1 MERKNLPSIL
11 QAWERNRVL
20 GFEMGFTVSDLI
32 QVQGNYGDNK
42 VLVST
47 LSTPIGEMFVMETQK
62 GICLLE
68 FEDLKELEQEIQSI
82 LQKTKGK
89 LIEGGSNFFALLSEE
104 MGAYFQDCNSPF
116 SVPLDMLGTD
126 FQKQVWNS
134 LIEIPVGQTRSY
146 TQLAERIGKSKAVRA
161 VGSANA
167 KNPIAIVIPC
177 HRLIGANGSLTGY
190 GGGIWRKEWLL
201 MHEKQAAKSDK
212 D

>member
-1 MERKNLPSIL
+1 M
-11 QAWERNRVL
+11 
-20 GFEMGFTVSDLI
+20 F
-32 QVQGNYGDNK
+32 
-42 VLVST
+42 VST
-47 LSTPIGEMFVMETQK
+47 LSTPIGEMLVMETQQ

-68 FEDLKELEQEIQSI
+68 FQDRKELEQEIQSI

-89 LIEGGSNFFALLSEE
+89 LIGGGSNFFALLSEE

-116 SVPLDMLGTD
+116 SVPLDILGTE
-126 FQKQVWNS
+126 FQSKVWNT
-134 LIEIPVGQTRSY
+134 LIEIPVGQTRTYSEV
-146 TQLAERIGKSKAVRA
+146 AETIGKSKAVRA
-161 VGSANA
+161 VGNANA

-201 MHEKQAAKSDK
+201 LHERKAGKSDK